1 MTDSTVRVA
10 MLSAG
15 GQTGEQTAA
24 IEWAAT
30 SGFDVRTVTVDDLI
44 DGTASLSET
53 DVCWWHADEPPTLSA
68 GTDLGGVLRAFVRS
82 GGGLVLSLAALTTVD
97 ALGIDPVG
105 PDAVGPEPDSPET
118 GPLVKAVYDDH
129 PLFASL
135 ADRRP
140 ITRGPTTATVARY
153 DRVLPERG
161 EVLASTARIDHD
173 VPDLVTCVGWSLG
186 DGVVVGLGDGLVFEM
201 DGGDAETRDR
211 LGTGILSNAA
221 TASVPSRPRT
231 GAEISALREQF
242 SDDPHRPTYHLSTP
256 ANWLNDPNGVI
267 QWNGRYHV
275 FYQYNP
281 GGPYHDTI
289 HWGHA
294 VSDDLVHWEDQAV
307 ALTPSPDGPDRDGC
321 WSGCAVDDDGAAT
334 ILYTGGRDRKQ
345 LPCLATAEDPELR
358 RWAKDKDNPIIEELP
373 SDPNVLSTEHWDGE
387 FRDHCVWQEDG
398 TWYQLIG
405 AGMDDGGGVVLLYES
420 DDLRDWEYCGP
431 ILSGDRDIPEE
442 TVWECPEL
450 LDLGPKQL
458 LHVSNYEDVVYFL
471 GTFDG
476 EDFEPE
482 CRDKLDHGDYYA
494 PQSMRTDD
502 DRILTWGWVP
512 EARDVSAQWDAGW
525 SGTMSLPREISLA
538 GDSRLRQR
546 PAEELTTLRG
556 DHEHREGLTLTRGET
571 HWLATSGRS
580 VEIAGRF
587 SLVDADAVE
596 LTVLAAPDGTERT
609 PLRYTADNELLVD
622 RSRSSTDPQA
632 TRDTQRMRVSPYD
645 EPLDLRVFVDGSVIE
660 VFANERHCLT
670 SRVYPTETEATGINL
685 SAVGGRVRVPELD
698 AWELDDVWV

>member
-10 MLSAG
+10 MVSSG
-15 GQTGEQTAA
+15 GRTGEQTAA
-24 IEWAAT
+24 IEWAET
-30 SGFDVRTVTVDDLI
+30 SGFDVTAVAVEELI
-44 DGTASLSET
+44 DRTATLSGV
-53 DVCWWHADEPPTLSA
+53 DVCWWHADEPPALAADS
-68 GTDLGGVLRAFVRS
+68 DLGGVLGAFVRS
-82 GGGLVLSLAALTTVD
+82 GGGLVLSLAAMTTVE
-97 ALGIDPVG
+97 ALGIDRVA

-118 GPLVKAVYDDH
+118 GPLIKAVYDDH
-129 PLFASL
+129 PFFAPL
-135 ADRRP
+135 PDRRP
-140 ITRGPTTATVARY
+140 ITRGPTEATLARY
-153 DRVLPERG
+153 DSVLPERG
-161 EVLASTARIDHD
+161 EVLASTVRIDHD

-186 DGVVVGLGDGLVFEM
+186 DGVVVGLGDGLVFEPT
-201 DGGDAETRDR
+201 GGDAAARDR
-211 LGTGILSNAA
+211 LARALLTNVGD
-221 TASVPSRPRT
+221 ASVPSRPRS
-231 GAEISALREQF
+231 AEEITAMRERF
-242 SDDPHRPTYHLSTP
+242 ANDHHRPAYHLSTP

-294 VSDDLVHWEDQAV
+294 VSDDLVNWEDRAV

-321 WSGCAVDDDGAAT
+321 WSGCAVDDDGTAT

-345 LPCLATAEDPELR
+345 LPCLATTEDPELR
-358 RWAKDKDNPIIEELP
+358 TWAKDGDNPVIEELP
-373 SDPNVLSTEHWDGE
+373 SAPDVLSTEHWDGE
-387 FRDHCVWQEDG
+387 FRDHCVWREDG

-420 DDLRDWEYCGP
+420 EDLRDWEYCGP
-431 ILSGDRDIPEE
+431 ILAGDRDIPEE

-471 GTFDG
+471 GDFDG
-476 EDFEPE
+476 DSFEPE
-482 CRDKLDHGDYYA
+482 YRDKLDHGDYYA
-494 PQSMRTDD
+494 PQSMRADD
-502 DRILTWGWVP
+502 GRILTWGWVP

-525 SGTMSLPREISLA
+525 SGTMSLPRVISLA
-538 GDSRLRQR
+538 GDGRLRQR
-546 PAEELTTLRG
+546 PAEELTALRG
-556 DHEHREGLTLTRGET
+556 ENEHREGLVLDDGET
-571 HWLATSGRS
+571 AGLTTSGRS
-580 VEIAGRF
+580 VELSARF

-609 PLRYTADNELLVD
+609 PIRYTAENELLVD

-670 SRVYPTETEATGINL
+670 SRVYPTGADSTGIEL
-685 SAVGGRVRVPELD
+685 RAVGGRTRIPTFD
-698 AWELDDVWV
+698 AWELNQVW